1 MLAIIHKHLGVPD
14 KRIITIPKFLYRLG
28 MKSIINEYK
37 EKGLEPGLDPIGLVE
52 IMTRQAFIDK
62 RTIVEE
68 LGVEGDDI
76 DRAIGESVRLCMEV
90 LDGKQQT
97 ISMKGE

>member
-1 MLAIIHKHLGVPD
+1 
-14 KRIITIPKFLYRLG
+14 

-37 EKGLEPGLDPIGLVE
+37 EKGIEPGLDPIGLVE